1 MIKEILIKDKAI
13 SIAELN
19 SFIDMADSYQI
30 DNICLPSYFLGY
42 VKCDTI
48 SIAAQIDYPYGL
60 SSTKTR
66 IREVIYSCDSGAQ
79 VIDLT
84 INPFLMAND
93 SKDKIIDEIKIINDI
108 CKDKRKSL
116 RCIIEY
122 RLFDSKFILD
132 FCDELYKNKVDSVI
146 TSTGTMANVFE
157 DDLLIAAY
165 ISEMTPMNIII
176 SSSVRTKEDYNELK
190 TFKVGVRSSDKFV
203 IKDIFSVL

>member
-13 SIAELN
+13 SLEDLN
-19 SFIDMADSYQI
+19 SFVDLASSYQI
-30 DNICLPSYFLGY
+30 DNICLPSFFLPY
-42 VKCDTI
+42 VKCEGL
-48 SIAAQIDYPYGL
+48 SIASQIDFPYGL

-66 IREVIYSCDSGAQ
+66 VKEVIYSCDSGAQ

-146 TSTGTMANVFE
+146 CSTGTMSDVF
-157 DDLLIAAY
+157 DDACLIAAY
-165 ISEMTPMNIII
+165 LSEMTPMNIII
-176 SSSVRTKEDYNELK
+176 SSSVRTKKDYEELK
-190 TFKVGVRSSDKFV
+190 KFKVGVRSSDKFV
-203 IKDIFSVL
+203 IKDIFGVL

>member
-1 MIKEILIKDKAI
+1 MIKEILIKDKSI
-13 SIAELN
+13 SIDDLN
-19 SFIDMADSYQI
+19 HFIDLADSYQI

-66 IREVIYSCDSGAQ
+66 IREVIYAADSGANL
-79 VIDLT
+79 IDLT
-84 INPFLMAND
+84 INPFLMANNFQ
-93 SKDKIIDEIKIINDI
+93 DKIIDEIKIINDL

-146 TSTGTMANVFE
+146 TSTGTMSNIFE
-157 DDLLIAAY
+157 DDCLIAAY
-165 ISEMTPMNIII
+165 LCEMTPMNIIV
-176 SSSVRTKEDYNELK
+176 SSSVRTKEDYHELK
-190 TFKVGVRSSDKFV
+190 KFKVGVRSSDKFV
-203 IKDIFSVL
+203 IKDIFGVL